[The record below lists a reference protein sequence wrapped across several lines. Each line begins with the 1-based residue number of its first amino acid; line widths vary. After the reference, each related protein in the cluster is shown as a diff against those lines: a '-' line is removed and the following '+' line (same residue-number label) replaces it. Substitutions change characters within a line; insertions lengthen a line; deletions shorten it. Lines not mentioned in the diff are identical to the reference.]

1 MTNIMVYLMSTRKRF
16 IPIIL
21 TVIIFFSLCISYTYS
36 QLSPMK
42 RRELMI
48 AYMNGY
54 YEAAQTDIEELKLLQ
69 EDKDSLKKKVKA
81 QGEKYATLIDI
92 MNPSK
97 ESREGRKYKVHKHSP
112 APLDV
117 DRYKIKN

>member
-1 MTNIMVYLMSTRKRF
+1 MYIRKRF
-16 IPIIL
+16 IPIVL
-21 TVIIFFSLCISYTYS
+21 MVIIFFSLCINYTYS

-48 AYMNGY
+48 AYMNGF
-54 YEAAQTDIEELKLLQ
+54 YEAAQLDIEEMKLLQ
-69 EDKDSLKKKVKA
+69 SDKDSLKKKVMA

-97 ESREGRKYKVHKHSP
+97 SSSDNKQYKVHKQSTL
-112 APLDV
+112 PLDV
-117 DRYKIKN
+117 DRYKIEH

>member
-1 MTNIMVYLMSTRKRF
+1 MSFRKRL
-16 IPIIL
+16 IPIVL
-21 TVIIFFSLCISYTYS
+21 VVIMMFSLFINYTYS

-54 YEAAQTDIEELKLLQ
+54 YEAAQLDIEELKLLQ
-69 EDKDSLKKKVKA
+69 GDKDSLKKKVMSE
-81 QGEKYATLIDI
+81 GEKYLTLIDI

-97 ESREGRKYKVHKHSP
+97 TSSDKSEYKVHKRSVL
-112 APLDV
+112 PLDV
-117 DRYKIKN
+117 DRYKIEQ

>member
-1 MTNIMVYLMSTRKRF
+1 MHFRKRL
-16 IPIIL
+16 IPIVL
-21 TVIIFFSLCISYTYS
+21 MVIIFFSLCINYTYS

-54 YEAAQTDIEELKLLQ
+54 YEAAQLDIEEMKLLQ
-69 EDKDSLKKKVKA
+69 SDGDSLKKKVMA

-97 ESREGRKYKVHKHSP
+97 SSSDNRKYKVHKP
-112 APLDV
+112 PTLPLNV
-117 DRYKIKN
+117 DKYKVEH

>member
-1 MTNIMVYLMSTRKRF
+1 MIFRKRLML
-16 IPIIL
+16 IVIL
-21 TVIIFFSLCISYTYS
+21 AIIFFSFCINYTYS

-48 AYMNGY
+48 AFMNGY
-54 YEAAQTDIEELKLLQ
+54 YEAAQLDIEEMKLLQ
-69 EDKDSLKKKVKA
+69 NDKDGLKKKVMA

-97 ESREGRKYKVHKHSP
+97 SSRVKKEYKVHKP
-112 APLDV
+112 GAVPLDV
-117 DRYKIKN
+117 NRYKIKN

>member
-1 MTNIMVYLMSTRKRF
+1 MRIRKRF
-16 IPIIL
+16 ITIVL
-21 TVIIFFSLCISYTYS
+21 TLIIFFSLCINYTYS

-48 AYMNGY
+48 AYMNGF
-54 YEAAQTDIEELKLLQ
+54 YEAAQLDIEEMKLLQ
-69 EDKDSLKKKVKA
+69 SDKDSLKKKVMA

-97 ESREGRKYKVHKHSP
+97 NSSKNPSKPSDYEKYKVHKQSTL
-112 APLDV
+112 PLDV
-117 DRYKIKN
+117 DRYKIEK